1 MSSDVN
7 FYFFPLTHTS
17 DVRKNRECGRNGELR
32 RIQERRKESVLN
44 AWGQQADRFS
54 KEEGMFRYR
63 MDKMYKH
70 EALFVIKLALVL
82 ILGCVVIRT
91 VLMPKHTGEIFEPSS
106 AVGTE
111 NITAVV
117 RKDSIG
123 EPASFPDTPVDDYS
137 VIVEQDIFGSSRTN
151 KSLLGNNGV
160 GPALSAEEELGI
172 ALLGTVAGS
181 PEISRAIIKD
191 LKTNVLSLYKTGDTV
206 ATAHIES
213 IEKDMVVLLHQG
225 QRKILDLGTRESA
238 ARHPVDKR
246 HDADNAQGALSR
258 NAAQADETNPPA
270 KSLTTAGA
278 KLSDIE
284 IMLTKVVIEPY
295 TIDGQVE
302 GLKIT
307 GLENIRGAEDLGLK
321 NGDIIRVVN
330 GHRLTS
336 KQKTYQIFKKARSQE
351 TMNIELLRDNETK
364 TLSFSLR

>member
-1 MSSDVN
+1 
-7 FYFFPLTHTS
+7 
-17 DVRKNRECGRNGELR
+17 
-32 RIQERRKESVLN
+32 
-44 AWGQQADRFS
+44 
-54 KEEGMFRYR
+54 

-111 NITAVV
+111 HITAV
-117 RKDSIG
+117 K
-123 EPASFPDTPVDDYS
+123 PASFPDTPVDDYS
-137 VIVEQDIFGSSRTN
+137 VIVEQDIFGSSLRTN
-151 KSLLGNNGV
+151 KFLLGNNGI
-160 GPALSAEEELGI
+160 GPVLSAEEELGI

-206 ATAHIES
+206 ATPSWKGSSTAHIES
-213 IEKDMVVLLHQG
+213 IEKDVVVLLHQG
-225 QRKILDLGTRESA
+225 QRKILELGARESA

-246 HDADNAQGALSR
+246 HDADNAQAALST
-258 NAAQADETNPPA
+258 NAVQTDETNPP
-270 KSLTTAGA
+270 A

-284 IMLTKVVIEPY
+284 IMLTKAVIEPY
-295 TIDGQVE
+295 MIDGQVE

-307 GLENIRGAEDLGLK
+307 GLENMRGAEDLGLK
-321 NGDIIRVVN
+321 NGDIIRTVN

-336 KQKTYQIFKKARSQE
+336 KQKAYQIFKKARSQAA
-351 TMNIELLRDNETK
+351 MDIELLRDNETK
-364 TLSFSLR
+364 TLSFPLR